1 MDSLK
6 ETDNLATKPS
16 KRPRIEVDEELM
28 RQMIAGQAPLDSKV
42 IRRIPEPEAENT
54 DAPEGK
60 TSETVSG
67 ASAPT
72 AERTDAN
79 TQTSDVKEL
88 AGFRRKKIPLPDFER
103 TFFAP
108 ADCRNRSA
116 IYISAATKYKVSA
129 ILHLLGMRIQ
139 GLQLW
144 SQYAALCNRN
154 LQRRVE
160 LSPREEEQQT
170 TILNRQC
177 DKRLL
182 WVSDM
187 DVAKRLASEP
197 QNVAFSTIATSKT
210 PGMEIRNTRP
220 RAIRNGLAYFHLRRL
235 IDYRRET
242 CNRRCLS
249 D

>member
-42 IRRIPEPEAENT
+42 IRRIPEAENT

-72 AERTDAN
+72 AERTDVN

-116 IYISAATKYKVSA
+116 IYISAATKHKVSA
-129 ILHLLGMRIQ
+129 ILHLLG
-139 GLQLW
+139 
-144 SQYAALCNRN
+144 N
-154 LQRRVE
+154 E
-160 LSPREEEQQT
+160 
-170 TILNRQC
+170 
-177 DKRLL
+177 
-182 WVSDM
+182 
-187 DVAKRLASEP
+187 
-197 QNVAFSTIATSKT
+197 
-210 PGMEIRNTRP
+210 NTRLTALVDNML
-220 RAIRNGLAYFHLRRL
+220 RFVIGIYSDELNYLHEKKNNRRL
-235 IDYRRET
+235 F
-242 CNRRCLS
+242 
-249 D
+249 

>member
-6 ETDNLATKPS
+6 ETDKSATEPP
-16 KRPRIEVDEELM
+16 KRSRIEVDEELM

-54 DAPEGK
+54 DAPEGN

-144 SQYAALCNRN
+144 STICSAL
-154 LQRRVE
+154 
-160 LSPREEEQQT
+160 
-170 TILNRQC
+170 
-177 DKRLL
+177 
-182 WVSDM
+182 
-187 DVAKRLASEP
+187 
-197 QNVAFSTIATSKT
+197 
-210 PGMEIRNTRP
+210 
-220 RAIRNGLAYFHLRRL
+220 
-235 IDYRRET
+235 
-242 CNRRCLS
+242 
-249 D
+249 

>member
-6 ETDNLATKPS
+6 ETDKPAPNPS
-16 KRPRIEVDEELM
+16 THPRIEGDEELM

-129 ILHLLGMRIQ
+129 ILHLLGDDTTR
-139 GLQLW
+139 LT
-144 SQYAALCNRN
+144 ALADNMLRF
-154 LQRRVE
+154 VIGIYSDE
-160 LSPREEEQQT
+160 LNYLHEKK
-170 TILNRQC
+170 N
-177 DKRLL
+177 
-182 WVSDM
+182 
-187 DVAKRLASEP
+187 
-197 QNVAFSTIATSKT
+197 N
-210 PGMEIRNTRP
+210 
-220 RAIRNGLAYFHLRRL
+220 RRL
-235 IDYRRET
+235 F
-242 CNRRCLS
+242 
-249 D
+249 

>member
-6 ETDNLATKPS
+6 ETANLATKPS

-42 IRRIPEPEAENT
+42 GRRIPEPEEEDTNALEEN
-54 DAPEGK
+54 

-72 AERTDAN
+72 AEKTDVD
-79 TQTSDVKEL
+79 TQTSGVKEP
-88 AGFRRKKIPLPDFER
+88 AGFRRKKLALPDFER

-116 IYISAATKYKVSA
+116 IYISAATKYKVST

-144 SQYAALCNRN
+144 STICCAL
-154 LQRRVE
+154 
-160 LSPREEEQQT
+160 
-170 TILNRQC
+170 
-177 DKRLL
+177 
-182 WVSDM
+182 
-187 DVAKRLASEP
+187 
-197 QNVAFSTIATSKT
+197 
-210 PGMEIRNTRP
+210 
-220 RAIRNGLAYFHLRRL
+220 
-235 IDYRRET
+235 
-242 CNRRCLS
+242 
-249 D
+249 

>member
-72 AERTDAN
+72 AEKTGIDSTAS
-79 TQTSDVKEL
+79 TVKEHS
-88 AGFRRKKIPLPDFER
+88 GFRRKKLTLPDFER

-108 ADCRNRSA
+108 VDCRNRSA
-116 IYISAATKYKVSA
+116 IYVSTRTKHKVSE
-129 ILHLLGMRIQ
+129 ILHLLG
-139 GLQLW
+139 
-144 SQYAALCNRN
+144 N
-154 LQRRVE
+154 E
-160 LSPREEEQQT
+160 
-170 TILNRQC
+170 
-177 DKRLL
+177 
-182 WVSDM
+182 
-187 DVAKRLASEP
+187 
-197 QNVAFSTIATSKT
+197 
-210 PGMEIRNTRP
+210 NTRLTALVDNML
-220 RAIRNGLAYFHLRRL
+220 RFVIGIYSDELNYLHEKKNNRRL
-235 IDYRRET
+235 F
-242 CNRRCLS
+242 
-249 D
+249 

>member
-1 MDSLK
+1 M
-6 ETDNLATKPS
+6 
-16 KRPRIEVDEELM
+16 
-28 RQMIAGQAPLDSKV
+28 DSKV
-42 IRRIPEPEAENT
+42 VRRIPEPEAENT

-129 ILHLLGMRIQ
+129 ILHLFG
-139 GLQLW
+139 
-144 SQYAALCNRN
+144 N
-154 LQRRVE
+154 E
-160 LSPREEEQQT
+160 
-170 TILNRQC
+170 
-177 DKRLL
+177 
-182 WVSDM
+182 
-187 DVAKRLASEP
+187 
-197 QNVAFSTIATSKT
+197 
-210 PGMEIRNTRP
+210 NTRLTVLVDNML
-220 RAIRNGLAYFHLRRL
+220 RFVIGIYSDELNYLHEKKNNRRL
-235 IDYRRET
+235 F
-242 CNRRCLS
+242 
-249 D
+249 